1 VSGSTEVVTGEVLG
15 ANMAASAIIALQNQ
29 AKKPIE
35 MYQKKFYRCY
45 SQKAKIYEQF
55 FKYYYSDGRL
65 FGFEQDNN
73 VYAFQMNGSEYENFD
88 FNVSVEVGAGGV
100 WSESLAISLL
110 DSLKADGTISQD
122 AYIEL
127 YPETIMTFK
136 EKLKKIR
143 QKEKEEA
150 MQQQMML
157 AQMQNAMVNQQ
168 NIGL

>member
-1 VSGSTEVVTGEVLG
+1 MV
-15 ANMAASAIIALQNQ
+15 
-29 AKKPIE
+29 
-35 MYQKKFYRCY
+35 
-45 SQKAKIYEQF
+45 
-55 FKYYYSDGRL
+55 
-65 FGFEQDNN
+65 
-73 VYAFQMNGSEYENFD
+73 
-88 FNVSVEVGAGGV
+88 
-100 WSESLAISLL
+100 SLL

-157 AQMQNAMVNQQ
+157 TQMQNAMINRR

>member
-1 VSGSTEVVTGEVLG
+1 
-15 ANMAASAIIALQNQ
+15 
-29 AKKPIE
+29 

-73 VYAFQMNGSEYENFD
+73 VYAVQMNGSEYENFD